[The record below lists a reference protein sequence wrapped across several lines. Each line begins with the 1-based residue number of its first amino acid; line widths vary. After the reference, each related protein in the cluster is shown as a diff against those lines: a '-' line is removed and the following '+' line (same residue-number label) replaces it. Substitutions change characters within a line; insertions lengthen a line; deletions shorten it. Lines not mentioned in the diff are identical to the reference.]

1 MGSVGDIS
9 GSLKKKKKKA
19 TYIILVIIINKMLTG
34 CEATQSFNDR
44 EKEWGD
50 IAAARSSPV
59 CGDGRSVIGATDERV
74 LRDVPGWA
82 LMPPRDMFTSL
93 PFPNA
98 THKVRDAFAFS
109 STVRCCASNLQTAS
123 SGLQEGRQHG
133 RV

>member
-1 MGSVGDIS
+1 M
-9 GSLKKKKKKA
+9 
-19 TYIILVIIINKMLTG
+19 NKILTG

-50 IAAARSSPV
+50 ITAARSSHV
-59 CGDGRSVIGATDERV
+59 CRDGRSVIGAVDERV
-74 LRDVPGWA
+74 LRDAPGRA

-93 PFPNA
+93 PFPNGA
-98 THKVRDAFAFS
+98 HKVRDAFAFS
-109 STVRCCASNLQTAS
+109 STVRCASNLQTAR